1 MPKLKYDSPFKKRV
15 EETNPWKN
23 IPTDIK
29 EHFGF
34 VYLISNHINGRWYIG
49 KKGVYASAGKKGRN
63 RLRKESDWRSYWGS
77 SKELV
82 ADIQKYGKENFTREI
97 LSVWDTKFDLMY
109 NELLT
114 QIFYDVVGSPLTY
127 NQIVNIR
134 SYIPKNKKKTSS
146 IPITDDKGA

>member
-1 MPKLKYDSPFKKRV
+1 MPKLKYESPLKKQK
-15 EETNPWKN
+15 EEENPWIG
-23 IPTDIK
+23 IPADIK

-34 VYLISNHINGRWYIG
+34 VYLITNNINGRWYVG
-49 KKGVYASAGKKGRN
+49 KKGIYASAGKRGKS

-77 SKELV
+77 SRELI

-114 QIFYDVVGSPLTY
+114 QIAHDVVGSPLTY
-127 NQIVNIR
+127 NGCLNCR
-134 SYIPKNKKKTSS
+134 SFIPKSKK
-146 IPITDDKGA
+146 ICQPEQN